1 MAFARYDSGVE
12 SPSLTRHRRPF
23 FAPIWLL
30 GALAAFAVIVVIG
43 AVVHSRDIGTTTV
56 ILVRHA
62 EKQLGTIDDPPL
74 TPAGEQ
80 RAERLAAMFGDREPF
95 ARLQAIYVTSKRR
108 SQQTAAPL
116 ARRLGVAPIIA
127 DDPPKVLARKILR
140 EERGR
145 AVLVVGHSNTV
156 PALVAELASV
166 EPVPEIVE
174 ATEYDTVYWV
184 SIPAWGA
191 ASVVRMK
198 Y

>member
-1 MAFARYDSGVE
+1 ME

-23 FAPIWLL
+23 FAPIWFF
-30 GALAAFAVIVVIG
+30 GALAAFAVVLAIG
-43 AVVHSRDIGTTTV
+43 AVVHSRDVGTTTI

-62 EKQLGTIDDPPL
+62 EKQLGTIADPPL

-80 RAERLAAMFGDREPF
+80 RAERLAVMFGDRESF

-116 ARRLGVAPIIA
+116 ARRLGLTPLVV
-127 DDPPKVLARKILR
+127 DDPPRVLARKILA
-140 EERGR
+140 EQRGR
-145 AVLVVGHSNTV
+145 AVLIVGHSNTV
-156 PALVAELASV
+156 PELVAELARVQS
-166 EPVPEIVE
+166 VPEIVE

-184 SIPAWGA
+184 SVPAWGA